1 MYLLAPLLSALIY
14 PFASLF
20 LKRAIGEGAGLLR
33 TAFLSN
39 IVLFAVFLPALL
51 FNRDS
56 PQWEHLGWPLLAG
69 PCFFGGQVFTFL
81 AIRAGDVSIQ
91 APLMGIKV
99 IFVALFSFFLKPD
112 EVPPLLWVGA
122 ALTAMAIFLLGGAS
136 LNSLLA
142 NSRTLIW
149 SLVACACFGGSDSLA
164 GYRSADFGR
173 IPFLIVMVSVVAI
186 GSLAL
191 APFFSAPLKNIP
203 RHARNLAMLGGM
215 AIGLQGIIL
224 NLSLVFI
231 GQATAMNIVYSTR
244 ALWGVLLVW
253 LIGHKL
259 GNHEAAERGH
269 AVMTKR
275 LAGAGLLSAAVIMV
289 FL

>member
-39 IVLFAVFLPALL
+39 IVLFAIFLPALL
-51 FNRDS
+51 FTRDA
-56 PQWEHLGWPLLAG
+56 PQWAHLGWPLLAG
-69 PCFFGGQVFTFL
+69 LCFFGGQVFTFL
-81 AIRAGDVSIQ
+81 AIRSGDVSIQ

-112 EVPPLLWVGA
+112 EVPPLLWVGS

-136 LNSLLA
+136 LKSLLE
-142 NSRTLIW
+142 NSRTVIW
-149 SLVACACFGGSDSLA
+149 SLIACACFGGSDSLA

-173 IPFLIVMVSVVAI
+173 IPFLIIMVSVVAI

-191 APFFSAPLKNIP
+191 VPFFSAPLRGTP
-203 RHARNLAMLGGM
+203 RPARNLAMLGGM

-244 ALWGVLLVW
+244 ALWGVLLIW

-275 LAGAGLLSAAVIMV
+275 LAGACLLSAAVMMI

>member
-1 MYLLAPLLSALIY
+1 MYLLAPLVSALIY

-20 LKRAIGEGAGLLR
+20 LKRAIGEGGGLLR

-51 FNRDS
+51 FNQTA
-56 PQWEHLGWPLLAG
+56 PQWSHIGWPLLAG
-69 PCFFGGQVFTFL
+69 LCFFGGQVFTFL
-81 AIRAGDVSIQ
+81 AIRAGDVSLQ

-112 EVPPLLWVGA
+112 EVPPLLWVGS

-136 LNSLLA
+136 LKALLE
-142 NSRTLIW
+142 NSRTVLW
-149 SLVACACFGGSDSLA
+149 SLIACACFGGSDSLA

-173 IPFLIVMVSVVAI
+173 IPFIIVMVTVVAI

-191 APFFSAPLKNIP
+191 VPFFSAPLKDIP
-203 RHARNLAMLGGM
+203 RHARNLAMLGGL

-224 NLSLVFI
+224 NLSLAFL

-253 LIGHKL
+253 LLGHKL

-269 AVMTKR
+269 AVMTRR
-275 LAGAGLLSAAVIMV
+275 LAGACLLSAAVMTV

>member
-1 MYLLAPLLSALIY
+1 MYLLAPLTSALIY

-51 FNRDS
+51 FNKQE
-56 PQWEHLGWPLLAG
+56 PQWSQLGWPLVAG
-69 PCFFGGQVFTFL
+69 LCFFGGQVFTFL
-81 AIRAGDVSIQ
+81 AIRAGDVSVQ

-112 EVPPLLWVGA
+112 EVPALLWTGSA
-122 ALTAMAIFLLGGAS
+122 MAAMAIFLLGGANMQS
-136 LNSLLA
+136 LKE
-142 NSRTLIW
+142 NSRTVFW
-149 SLVACACFGGSDSLA
+149 SLCACACFGASDSLV

-173 IPFLIVMVSVVAI
+173 IPFIIIMVAVVAV
-186 GSLAL
+186 GSLAFV
-191 APFFSAPLKNIP
+191 PFFSAPLKKIP
-203 RHARNLAMLGGM
+203 RHARNLAIAGGM
-215 AIGLQGIIL
+215 AIGIQGIIL
-224 NLSLVFI
+224 NLSLTFF
-231 GQATAMNIVYSTR
+231 GQATAMNIIYSTR
-244 ALWGVLLVW
+244 AFWGVLLVW

-259 GNHEAAERGH
+259 GNHEAAQRGH
-269 AVMTKR
+269 AVMSKR
-275 LAGAGLLSAAVIMV
+275 LAGACLLSVAVVTV

>member
-1 MYLLAPLLSALIY
+1 MYLLAPLASALIY

-51 FNRDS
+51 FNQS
-56 PQWEHLGWPLLAG
+56 VPQWSHLGWALLAG
-69 PCFFGGQVFTFL
+69 LCFFGGQVFTFL
-81 AIRAGDVSIQ
+81 AIRAGDVSVQ

-99 IFVALFSFFLKPD
+99 IFVAIFSFFLRPD

-122 ALTAMAIFLLGGAS
+122 ALTAIAIFLLGGAN
-136 LNSLLA
+136 LKALLE
-142 NSRTLIW
+142 NSRTVLW
-149 SLVACACFGGSDSLA
+149 SLVACACFGGSDSLT
-164 GYRSADFGR
+164 GYRSADFGP
-173 IPFLIVMVSVVAI
+173 IPFVIVMVSVVAI

-191 APFFSAPLKNIP
+191 VPFFSAPLKEIP
-203 RHARNLAMLGGM
+203 RHARNLAMLGGL
-215 AIGLQGIIL
+215 AIGVQGIIL
-224 NLSLVFI
+224 NLSLAFL
-231 GQATAMNIVYSTR
+231 GQATAINIVYSTR

-253 LIGHKL
+253 LLGHKL
-259 GNHEAAERGH
+259 GNHEAAQHGH

-275 LAGAGLLSAAVIMV
+275 LAGACLLSAAVMMV

>member
-1 MYLLAPLLSALIY
+1 MYLLAPLASALIY

-51 FNRDS
+51 FNRDA
-56 PQWEHLGWPLLAG
+56 PQWAHLGWPLLAG
-69 PCFFGGQVFTFL
+69 LCFFGGQVFTFL
-81 AIRAGDVSIQ
+81 AIRAGDVSVQ

-112 EVPPLLWVGA
+112 EVPPLLWVGS

-136 LNSLLA
+136 LKSLRE
-142 NSRTLIW
+142 NSRTVIW

-173 IPFLIVMVSVVAI
+173 IPFLIVMVSVVVI

-191 APFFSAPLKNIP
+191 MPFFSAPLKAIP

-224 NLSLVFI
+224 NLSLAFI

-253 LIGHKL
+253 LLGHKL
-259 GNHEAAERGH
+259 GNNEAAERGH
-269 AVMTKR
+269 AVMAKR
-275 LAGAGLLSAAVIMV
+275 LAGACLLSAAVMMV